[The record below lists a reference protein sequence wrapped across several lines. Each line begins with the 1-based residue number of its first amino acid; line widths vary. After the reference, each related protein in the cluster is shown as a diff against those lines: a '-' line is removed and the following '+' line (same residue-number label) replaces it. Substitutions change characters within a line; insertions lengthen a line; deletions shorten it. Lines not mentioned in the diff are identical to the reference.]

1 MLTVNVTLH
10 PYTPSTSFMPPLAG
24 EVAPVSCLSLN
35 PDLQQYIPTETQSET
50 FCTHSQ
56 YCAPGVPLGP

>member
-1 MLTVNVTLH
+1 
-10 PYTPSTSFMPPLAG
+10 MPPLAG